1 MKRSYLSPN
10 LFWPFL
16 LISLGGLLLLQVL
29 GLLPVGLWDVLI
41 RLWPVLL
48 IALGLDMLIGH
59 RSRGRAL
66 LVVFLSSLLL
76 IAALLLVVLRADVA
90 PVGQAQS
97 IIQSTHGVE
106 RAEVMIDFKSG
117 ELNLSAL
124 GGSLYLM
131 EGQIIHGPR
140 ESLQQRYLVKEGVG
154 RLNLGQQQ
162 DSLIIPFIKDSA
174 HWEVH
179 LTPDLPL
186 TLYVRANR
194 GNLNLDLSG
203 LPHLTGLNLRTG
215 EGTARVIF
223 SLEASLHASLKTGSG
238 SVTLTIPT
246 DLPTRLTMMT
256 DSTQLFAPPRF
267 ARVGRVYTT
276 QNFSTA
282 GPYLDLE
289 VEGEGGEVN
298 VQ

>member
-1 MKRSYLSPN
+1 MKRTYLSPN

-29 GLLPVGLWDVLI
+29 GLLPVGLWDLLI
-41 RLWPVLL
+41 RLWPLLL

-59 RSRGRAL
+59 RTRGRAL
-66 LVVFLSSLLL
+66 LVLFLAALLL
-76 IAALLLVVLRADVA
+76 IASLFLTAVRANLA
-90 PVGQAQS
+90 PAGQSQA

-106 RAEVMIDFKSG
+106 RAEVAIDFKSG
-117 ELNLSAL
+117 EFNLSAL

-131 EGQIIHGPR
+131 EGQLVHGPL
-140 ESLQQRYLVKEGVG
+140 ESLQQSYLVKEGVG
-154 RLNLGQQQ
+154 RLKLSQQQ
-162 DSLIIPFIKDSA
+162 DPLIIPFVNQSA

-186 TLYVRANR
+186 SLNVRTNR
-194 GNLNLDLSG
+194 GNVNLDLSG
-203 LPHLTGLNLRTG
+203 LPNLTDLDLRTG
-215 EGTARVIF
+215 EGVTRVIF
-223 SLEASLHASLKTGSG
+223 SVDASLHASLTTGASA
-238 SVTLTIPT
+238 VTLTIPT
-246 DLPTRLTMMT
+246 DLPTRLTVIS
-256 DSTQLFAPPRF
+256 DSTKLYAPSRF
-267 ARVGRVYTT
+267 SRVGEVYVT

-289 VEGEGGEVN
+289 VEGGGEVN

>member
-29 GLLPVGLWDVLI
+29 GLLPVGLWEVLI
-41 RLWPVLL
+41 RLWPLLL

-66 LVVFLSSLLL
+66 LVLFLSSLLL
-76 IAALLLVVLRADVA
+76 IAALLLAALRANLA
-90 PVGQAQS
+90 PAGQTQP

-106 RAEVMIDFKSG
+106 RAEVTIDFKSG

-124 GGSLYLM
+124 GGSVYLM
-131 EGQIIHGPR
+131 EGQLTHGPL

-154 RLNLGQQQ
+154 RLNLLQQQ
-162 DSLIIPFIKDSA
+162 DLLIIPFVKESA
-174 HWEVH
+174 QWDVH

-186 TLYVRANR
+186 TLDVRANR
-194 GNLNLDLSG
+194 DNMNLDLSG
-203 LPHLTGLNLRTG
+203 LPHLTDLNLRTG
-215 EGTARVIF
+215 EGAARVIF
-223 SLEASLHASLKTGSG
+223 SVEASLRASLKTGDG
-238 SVTLTIPT
+238 AVTLTIPT
-246 DLPTRLTMMT
+246 DLPTRLTVNS
-256 DSTQLFAPPRF
+256 DSTRLFAPPRF
-267 ARVGRVYTT
+267 SRVGRVYTT

>member
-1 MKRSYLSPN
+1 MKRTYLSPN

-16 LISLGGLLLLQVL
+16 LLSLGGLLLLQVL
-29 GLLPVGLWDVLI
+29 GLLPVGLWELLI
-41 RLWPVLL
+41 RLWPLLL

-66 LVVFLSSLLL
+66 LVLFLAGLLL
-76 IAALLLVVLRADVA
+76 IASLLLAALRANLA
-90 PVGQAQS
+90 PAGQSQA

-106 RAEVMIDFKSG
+106 RAEVTIDFKSG

-124 GGSLYLM
+124 GGSVYLM
-131 EGQIIHGPR
+131 EGQLTHGPL

-154 RLNLGQQQ
+154 RLNLSQQQ
-162 DSLIIPFIKDSA
+162 DPLIIPFVKESA
-174 HWEVH
+174 HWDVH

-186 TLYVRANR
+186 TLEVLANR
-194 GNLNLDLSG
+194 GNINLDLSG
-203 LPHLTGLNLRTG
+203 LPHLTSFNLRTG
-215 EGTARVIF
+215 DGATRVIF
-223 SLEASLHASLKTGSG
+223 SVEASLHASLKTGASP
-238 SVTLTIPT
+238 VTLTIPT
-246 DLPTRLTMMT
+246 DLPTRLTVLSS
-256 DSTQLFAPPRF
+256 STRLYAPARF
-267 ARVGRVYTT
+267 SRVGEVYTT

-289 VEGEGGEVN
+289 VEGGGEID